1 LKIPLGVPA
10 SQAGNDARDDD
21 EVPRL
26 PGEAIEPGREV
37 VPGLIEP
44 GKGGRP
50 RRPRHRA

>member
-26 PGEAIEPGREV
+26 PGEAIEPDRDI
-37 VPGLIEP
+37 VPGAADSP
-44 GKGGRP
+44 KGGP
-50 RRPRHRA
+50 RRPRRRA